1 VATCLLNRLVIL
13 VAGLAAAAPSLADGL
28 FESAYTKLDLAAC
41 RSEPPNPDDPVAGG
55 TWWCEGY
62 GGIPVRVAEGDLRFL
77 VSFGA
82 NAAEEPAAGETLPAF
97 NTIGTTLEWRLER
110 DRSNGSLTPVATIL
124 RYFTD
129 SGTGEKGQVLVV
141 TKLGAPGQ
149 VCHIGYVDALLNR
162 EANVTA
168 RQVAEQV
175 AAGFVCGQDR
185 PGTYGL
191 AKE

>member
-1 VATCLLNRLVIL
+1 MVAPLVNRLFAVL
-13 VAGLAAAAPSLADGL
+13 ACLLAAAPALADGV

-41 RSEPPNPDDPVAGG
+41 RQEPLDPEDPVEGG

-62 GGIPVRVAEGDLRFL
+62 AGIPVRVAEGDLRFL
-77 VSFGA
+77 VSYGG

-110 DRSNGSLTPVATIL
+110 SRSDGSLTPVATIL

-141 TKLGAPGQ
+141 TKLGGPGQ
-149 VCHIGYVDALLNR
+149 VCHIGYVDALLNPD
-162 EANVTA
+162 ANATA
-168 RQVAEQV
+168 RQVAEQA

-185 PGTYGL
+185 PGNYGL
-191 AKE
+191 AR